1 MKLNIELTKTEVA
14 KIKRFAGKLYD
25 DCYEMYDDDKPTRSD
40 KKEFVDSIIKETNGE
55 KEVKTNFGSIK
66 YTNDK
71 RYSDKMIIE
80 MNIKSAFVTGIITVY
95 SNFISRIMLSIKEIV
110 KFIEKYM

>member
-14 KIKRFAGKLYD
+14 KIKRFAGKL
-25 DCYEMYDDDKPTRSD
+25 YDDDKPTRSD